1 MIVNDYWYV
10 SHKFDKFLTKMF
22 CSFKNESFKKDKDV
36 FSMISGSLRKI
47 EFSYCSIA
55 TNSAVCLTIEGNL
68 LKPGTFGRG
77 FLESQ
82 SNFAALQFYEIF
94 SDY

>member
-1 MIVNDYWYV
+1 
-10 SHKFDKFLTKMF
+10 MF
-22 CSFKNESFKKDKDV
+22 SK
-36 FSMISGSLRKI
+36 ISGSLRKI

-55 TNSAVCLTIEGNL
+55 TNIEGNL
-68 LKPGTFGRG
+68 LKPGTIDRG

-82 SNFAALQFYEIF
+82 SNSIALQFYEIV

>member
-1 MIVNDYWYV
+1 MG
-10 SHKFDKFLTKMF
+10 HKFSKFILECFAVGWKLKNNKHMF
-22 CSFKNESFKKDKDV
+22 SK
-36 FSMISGSLRKI
+36 ISGSLRKI

-55 TNSAVCLTIEGNL
+55 TNIEGNL
-68 LKPGTFGRG
+68 LKPGTIDRG

-82 SNFAALQFYEIF
+82 SNSIALQFYEIV

>member
-1 MIVNDYWYV
+1 
-10 SHKFDKFLTKMF
+10 MF
-22 CSFKNESFKKDKDV
+22 SK
-36 FSMISGSLRKI
+36 ISGSLRKI

-94 SDY
+94 SDYSSVPVGKINVQEGKFLKKH